1 MGGLVIIAD
10 LATKAA
16 QQRTV
21 GTDLF
26 DVLGVVDYV
35 LNAIFFSVAGASVLR
50 ETGAVR
56 FALLAGLLAG
66 VLDGVVVAASD
77 AVAPLPGMPTDPAQ
91 DLLINMGQGM
101 LLAAASAWF
110 TRRGQRR
117 GKS

>member
-1 MGGLVIIAD
+1 MGGLVIIVD
-10 LATKAA
+10 LATKAT

-26 DVLGVVDYV
+26 DVLGVDYV
-35 LNAIFFSVAGASVLR
+35 LNAIFFSIAGASVLR

-66 VLDGVVVAASD
+66 MLDGVVVAASD
-77 AVAPLPGMPTDPAQ
+77 AVAPLPGTPSDPAFW
-91 DLLINMGQGM
+91 LLFNPGLGM